1 MRHCSLSRRRQ
12 VSGLLHG
19 TRWLHDTSM
28 ISGRVTASTGGTTTV
43 TTGNDVVGVV
53 IETQSESLGLYVGS
67 DFINWW

>member
-1 MRHCSLSRRRQ
+1 
-12 VSGLLHG
+12 
-19 TRWLHDTSM
+19 M